1 MRRLQEEI
9 KERVL
14 ILDGAMG
21 TMIQQYKLSEDD
33 FRGTE
38 FAGHHC
44 LLKGCNDL
52 LCITKPEL
60 IKDIHRKYLEAGA
73 DIIETNTFNA
83 NRISM
88 SDYGLEDYVGM
99 MNASAVRI
107 ARDLAEAYTE
117 KTPSKPRFVVG
128 SVGPTNK
135 SCSISPD
142 VDNPA
147 ARAIDF
153 SELATAYQEQMEV
166 LISEGIDALLIETI
180 FDTLNAKAA
189 IYAARKAMETVG
201 KHVPIMLSVTIMGQS
216 GRTLSGQTLEAFCAS
231 VSGYDIFSVGLNC
244 SFGAKQMLPFI
255 KQLSAI
261 ASCYVTAYPNAGLPN
276 EFGQYEQTPDDMA
289 RDLEEI
295 LSGGYVNVV
304 GGCCGTTDAHIS
316 KYSSIIGKAKVHKP
330 NVAAGHLVLSGLEV
344 LEVKPEFNFV
354 NIGERCNVAGS
365 RKFLRL
371 IKERNYDEALHIA
384 REQVENGAQILD
396 VNMDDGMLDVKSEM
410 VNFLNLLASDPDIA
424 RVPIMVDS
432 SDWGVIMAALRC
444 LQGKSIVNSISLK
457 DGEDVFIKRAC
468 DAVSLGAAVVVMAF
482 DEKGQADTFERRVE
496 ICSRSYDLLVNKVG
510 MKPADIIFDPN
521 ILAIGTGIREHDRY
535 ALDYLRTVEWI
546 HLHYPQVNISGGVSN
561 LSFAFRG
568 NNFLREAIHAVFL
581 DLAIKKGMTMGIV
594 NPYSK
599 VAYSDLTSEQVGILE
614 DFILCRRENA
624 LADVLKLAGTTVAD
638 GGLDKTKWRSSSV
651 VDRLIYSLQH
661 GIVDYLDEDLH
672 EALKSYDTPIEIIEG
687 PLMDGMNIV
696 GELFSTG
703 KMFLPQIVKTARTMK
718 RAVEILQPYIEQGKT
733 SSAHSNGR
741 ILLATVKGDVHD
753 IGKNI
758 VSVVMAC
765 NNFDVIDLGV
775 MVPADDI
782 VKAAIE
788 AQADAVGLSGL
799 ITPSLSEMVN
809 VVRQMEKAGLRIPVL
824 IGGATTSLKHTAIK
838 IAPEY
843 SGPVAYVKDASQ
855 NVPVL
860 KRLLDRATSTSYI
873 DEISETY
880 NKIRASYSS
889 SRPELLSLDEAR
901 KKKPDFFKN
910 N

>member
-52 LCITKPEL
+52 LCITKPEV

-153 SELATAYQEQMEV
+153 SELAIAYQEQMEV

-316 KYSSIIGKAKVHKP
+316 KYSSVIGKAKVHKP

-535 ALDYLRTVEWI
+535 ALDYLRAVEWI

-788 AQADAVGLSGL
+788 TQADAVGLSGL